1 MSKYK
6 PQHNRLLF
14 IDKKIG
20 EGNHPN
26 CTTLAQEW
34 EGVSPKT
41 IQRDLDYMRYQL
53 DAPIEYSA
61 KERGFFYT
69 EENFQL
75 PAISIK
81 ESDLFAIYLAE
92 ELLEQYKDTPL
103 YDRLSSVYKKIE
115 DSLPVKTSPDTELP
129 HARFTVFSPPSTSV
143 QPKIWDIIFE
153 TVRTKKQLEII
164 YQPPGHQ
171 PATRLLDPYH
181 ALRYDGD
188 WYVTG
193 LCHERLKIRTFSLSR
208 IRQATPQKTTFT
220 IPKSFDF
227 KKITGSRFG
236 IHWGEDEQQVDI
248 KFSSKTAPYIVERN
262 WHPSQKIVN
271 NPDGSIQLQ
280 LTVNH
285 TLELKRWI
293 MSWGKDA
300 EVVQPQKLRNEI
312 LDEMV
317 ASVRLYSDSNE

>member
-1 MSKYK
+1 MGKYK

-14 IDKKIG
+14 IDKKIS
-20 EGNHPN
+20 EGKHPN
-26 CTTLAQEW
+26 CTSLAQEW
-34 EGVSPKT
+34 EGVSAKT

-53 DAPIEYSA
+53 DAPIDYSA
-61 KERGFFYT
+61 KERGYFYT
-69 EENFQL
+69 EANFHL

-115 DSLPVKTSPDTELP
+115 DSLPVNALPQTELP
-129 HARFTVFSPPSTSV
+129 HARFTVFSPPSTSI
-143 QPKIWDIIFE
+143 QPKIWDTIFE
-153 TVRTKKQLEII
+153 SVRTKTQLEIV
-164 YQPPGHQ
+164 YQPPGQ
-171 PATRLLDPYH
+171 EPAKRLLDPYH

-193 LCHERLKIRTFSLSR
+193 LCHERTQIRTFSLSR
-208 IRQATPQKTTFT
+208 IRKVTPQKEHFT
-220 IPKSFDF
+220 IPTSFDF

-236 IHWGEDEQQVDI
+236 IHWGGDEQQVEI
-248 KFSSKTAPYIVERN
+248 MFSSKTAPYIIERN
-262 WHPSQKIVN
+262 WHPSQNITL
-271 NPDGSIQLQ
+271 NPDGTIQLQ

-293 MSWGKDA
+293 LSWGKDA
-300 EVVQPQKLRNEI
+300 EVIKPQKLRDEI
-312 LDEMV
+312 QEEML
-317 ASVRLYSDSNE
+317 ASLSLYNNSIA